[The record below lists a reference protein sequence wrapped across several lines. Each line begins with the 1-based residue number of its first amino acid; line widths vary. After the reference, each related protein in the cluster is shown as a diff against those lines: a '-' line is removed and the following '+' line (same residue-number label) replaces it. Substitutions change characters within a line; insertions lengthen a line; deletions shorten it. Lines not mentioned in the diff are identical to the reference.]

1 MDEILSKEL
10 SKEKEI
16 LEKIKNKFKCEGE
29 IQRAKRVWVSI
40 NNDELLA
47 CSQWL
52 KKEGFIH
59 LSAIS
64 VSDWLEE
71 KKFKVDYLLWSF
83 QDKVLLVMTVKIDRK
98 KPIIDSVISIWGN
111 NAQAHEREAWEF
123 FGIDFK
129 GNQKLI
135 PLFTDNWQGPPPF
148 RKDFDWHKYV
158 RENYYNE
165 DNERE
170 RGYYGD

>member
-1 MDEILSKEL
+1 MDNALSQ
-10 SKEKEI
+10 EKEI
-16 LEKIKNKFKCEGE
+16 LEKIKNEFKREGVV
-29 IQRAKRVWVSI
+29 QKAKRVWVSI
-40 NNDELLA
+40 DKDQLLT
-47 CSQWL
+47 CSKWL

-71 KKFKVDYLLWSF
+71 KKFKLDYLLWSF
-83 QDKVLLVMTVKIDRK
+83 QEKILLVLTVKIDRK
-98 KPIIDSVISIWGN
+98 KPIIDSVISIWEN
-111 NAQAHEREAWEF
+111 NAQVHEREAWEF

-129 GNQKLI
+129 GNQNLT

-148 RKDFDWHKYV
+148 RKDFDWQKYV
-158 RENYYNE
+158 RENHYNK

-170 RGYYGD
+170 RGYYED

>member
-1 MDEILSKEL
+1 MDKTLSN
-10 SKEKEI
+10 EKEI
-16 LEKIKNKFKCEGE
+16 LEKIKDKFKYEGN

-40 NNDELLA
+40 NDKNELLT
-47 CSQWL
+47 CSKWL

-71 KKFKVDYLLWSF
+71 KKFKLDYLLWSF
-83 QDKVLLVMTVKIDRK
+83 QDKNLLVLTVKIDRE
-98 KPIIDSVISIWGN
+98 KPIIDSVTSVWGN

-123 FGIDFK
+123 FKIDFK
-129 GNQKLI
+129 GNKNLT
-135 PLFTDNWQGPPPF
+135 PLFTDSWQGPPPF

-158 RENYYNE
+158 RENHYNKN
-165 DNERE
+165 NERE
-170 RGYYGD
+170 RGYYED

>member
-1 MDEILSKEL
+1 MEQML
-10 SKEKEI
+10 SKEKKI
-16 LEKIKNKFKCEGE
+16 LKKIEEKCNHQGV

-40 NNDELLA
+40 DKNELLS
-47 CSQWL
+47 CSKWL
-52 KKEGFIH
+52 KKEGFVH

-71 KKFKVDYLLWSF
+71 KKFKLDYFLWSF
-83 QDKVLLVMTVKIDRK
+83 QDKILLALTVKIDRK
-98 KPIIDSVISIWGN
+98 EAIIDSVISIWGD

-123 FGIDFK
+123 FNIDFI
-129 GNQKLI
+129 GNHNLI

-158 RENYYNE
+158 RENYYSK

-170 RGYYGD
+170 RGYYEN